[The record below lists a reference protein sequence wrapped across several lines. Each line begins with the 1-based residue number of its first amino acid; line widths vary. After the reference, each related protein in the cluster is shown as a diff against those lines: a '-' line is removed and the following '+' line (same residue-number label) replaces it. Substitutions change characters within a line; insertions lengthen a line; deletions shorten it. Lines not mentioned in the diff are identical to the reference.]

1 LVFETEVLTEDITFG
16 GEIMARLNFSTTG
29 TDADFFVKLVDVYSD
44 DEKNHEYLTDNEVVL
59 AGYQQMVRSEVM
71 RARFR
76 NSFSKPE
83 PLKANERTNLSFRL
97 QDVLH
102 TFKKGHKIMVQ
113 VQ

>member
-1 LVFETEVLTEDITFG
+1 
-16 GEIMARLNFSTTG
+16 M
-29 TDADFFVKLVDVYSD
+29 VD
-44 DEKNHEYLTDNEVVL
+44 KEVVL

-83 PLKANERTNLSFRL
+83 PLKANTMTPLNFRL

-113 VQ
+113 VQSTVFPLFDRNPQKYVENIYRADAADFIKATQRIFMQANAASGLEVEVVE